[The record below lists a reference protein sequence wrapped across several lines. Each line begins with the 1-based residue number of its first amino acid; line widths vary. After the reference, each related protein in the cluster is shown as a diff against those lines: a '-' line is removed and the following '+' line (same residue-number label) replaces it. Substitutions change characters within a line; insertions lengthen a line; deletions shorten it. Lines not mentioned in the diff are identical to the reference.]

1 MAGAIGKRKDDPI
14 EDASSQRQ
22 TPKVQSISRR
32 FSYAFIGVVTLLL
45 FGFAAVAIFINI
57 TETEK
62 ELERRLDYSLNLSTT
77 SLPKALW
84 NLDNDVVDDFVEA
97 LFLDEAIAFVS
108 VSWANQP
115 ITTHTR
121 EQFKNIDFLN
131 PDGSP
136 EFIVK
141 ESKILFEGAEVG
153 VIRLAMS
160 RDTIKK
166 EIVLNI
172 AGIVALTILII
183 IGISLTSVVM
193 TRRYIASPLLQLGH
207 SAEAIAKGDLE
218 AAIDT
223 SGTDEIGELA
233 GNLNVMRESIREL
246 FEALRKS
253 KEELEDYSRTLEK
266 KVDKRTTELEHAM
279 TAAQEARSAAEEA
292 NEAKSMFLTNM
303 SHELRTPLNAIIGF
317 SRLMESDRKEPPSER
332 QKGRLTEVIKG
343 GRHLLE
349 LINEVLALAKIEAGK
364 VILSI
369 EDVMLGKVFEE
380 CLTLIRILAEK
391 RGITLTVSPAEAD
404 IPFVRA
410 DYTRCKQALLNI
422 LSNAV
427 KYNREGGEV
436 VLDCRKTPDGMVR
449 ISVSD
454 TGEGI
459 AQDKQGEIFQ
469 PFSRLGAEATETE
482 GTGIG
487 LTLTK
492 RLVELMDG
500 QIGFESAEGQGSTF
514 WIDLPQAD
522 KPAAREETGTAPK
535 AGQAGQEE
543 SSTGLL
549 LYVEDNPANLKLLEE
564 VIEDRL
570 PNLTMLS
577 AHNAELG
584 LELAREHKPDV
595 IILDINL
602 PGMDGF
608 TALEHLKRSENTRLI
623 PVIAL
628 SANAMPSDIKKG
640 HEAGFRDYLTKPVD
654 PDEIQAAVEKVLREP
669 R

>member
-1 MAGAIGKRKDDPI
+1 M
-14 EDASSQRQ
+14 
-22 TPKVQSISRR
+22 
-32 FSYAFIGVVTLLL
+32 VTLLL

-57 TETEK
+57 TQTEK

-136 EFIVK
+136 DFIVK

-172 AGIVALTILII
+172 AGIVALTILMI

-223 SGTDEIGELA
+223 SGTDEIGKLA
-233 GNLNVMRESIREL
+233 SNLNVMRESIREL

-332 QKGRLTEVIKG
+332 QKDRLREVIMS

-349 LINEVLALAKIEAGK
+349 LINEVLDLAKIEAGK
-364 VILSI
+364 FVISP
-369 EDVMLGKVFEE
+369 EDVPLSEVFEE
-380 CLTLIRILAEK
+380 CLTLIRMLADK
-391 RGITLTVSPAEAD
+391 RRITLTQSTAEED

-436 VLDCRKTPDGMVR
+436 VLDCRKAPDGMVR

-459 AQDKQGEIFQ
+459 AKDKQQNIFQ

-500 QIGFESAEGQGSTF
+500 RIGFESAEGQGSTF
-514 WIDLPQAD
+514 WIDLPQA
-522 KPAAREETGTAPK
+522 KEPTAREETRTVPK

-543 SSTGLL
+543 SATGVL
-549 LYVEDNPANLKLLEE
+549 LYVEDNPASLKLLEE
-564 VIEDRL
+564 VIDDRL
-570 PNLTMLS
+570 PNLTVLS

-608 TALEHLKRSENTRLI
+608 TALEHLMRSENTRRI

-640 HEAGFRDYLTKPVD
+640 REAGFRNYLTKPID
-654 PDEIQAAVEKVLREP
+654 PDEIQAAVEEVLREP

>member
-1 MAGAIGKRKDDPI
+1 A
-14 EDASSQRQ
+14 
-22 TPKVQSISRR
+22 TSI
-32 FSYAFIGVVTLLL
+32 A
-45 FGFAAVAIFINI
+45 
-57 TETEK
+57 
-62 ELERRLDYSLNLSTT
+62 
-77 SLPKALW
+77 
-84 NLDNDVVDDFVEA
+84 
-97 LFLDEAIAFVS
+97 
-108 VSWANQP
+108 
-115 ITTHTR
+115 H
-121 EQFKNIDFLN
+121 
-131 PDGSP
+131 
-136 EFIVK
+136 
-141 ESKILFEGAEVG
+141 
-153 VIRLAMS
+153 
-160 RDTIKK
+160 
-166 EIVLNI
+166 
-172 AGIVALTILII
+172 
-183 IGISLTSVVM
+183 
-193 TRRYIASPLLQLGH
+193 
-207 SAEAIAKGDLE
+207 GDLE
-218 AAIDT
+218 APIEI
-223 SGTDEIGELA
+223 SGRDEIGTLA
-233 GNLNVMRESIREL
+233 RDLNVMRESIREL
-246 FEALRKS
+246 FEALRNS

-266 KVDKRTTELEHAM
+266 KVDERTTELEHAM
-279 TAAQEARSAAEEA
+279 TAAQEA
-292 NEAKSMFLTNM
+292 NEAKSMFLANM

-317 SRLMESDRKEPPSER
+317 SRLLESDRKEPPSER
-332 QKGRLTEVIKG
+332 QKDRLTEVIRG

-349 LINEVLALAKIEAGK
+349 LINDVLDLAKVEAGK
-364 VILSI
+364 VTISP
-369 EDVMLGKVFEE
+369 EDVPLNEVFEE
-380 CLTLIRILAEK
+380 CLTLTGVLADK

-427 KYNREGGEV
+427 KYNREGGEA
-436 VLDCRKTPDGMVR
+436 VLDCRRTPDGMVR

-459 AQDKQGEIFQ
+459 AKDKQGEIFQ

-500 QIGFESAEGQGSTF
+500 QIGFESTEGQGSTF

-522 KPAAREETGTAPK
+522 KPTAREETGTVPK

-564 VIEDRL
+564 IIDDRL
-570 PNLTMLS
+570 PNLTVLS

-584 LELAREHKPDV
+584 LELARERQPDV

-608 TALEHLKRSENTRLI
+608 TALEHLMRSENTRRI

-628 SANAMPSDIKKG
+628 SANAMPSDMKKG
-640 HEAGFRDYLTKPVD
+640 REAGFRDYLTKPVD
-654 PDEIQAAVEKVLREP
+654 PDEIQAAVERVLREP
-669 R
+669 Q

>member
-1 MAGAIGKRKDDPI
+1 M
-14 EDASSQRQ
+14 
-22 TPKVQSISRR
+22 
-32 FSYAFIGVVTLLL
+32 
-45 FGFAAVAIFINI
+45 
-57 TETEK
+57 
-62 ELERRLDYSLNLSTT
+62 
-77 SLPKALW
+77 
-84 NLDNDVVDDFVEA
+84 
-97 LFLDEAIAFVS
+97 
-108 VSWANQP
+108 
-115 ITTHTR
+115 
-121 EQFKNIDFLN
+121 
-131 PDGSP
+131 
-136 EFIVK
+136 
-141 ESKILFEGAEVG
+141 
-153 VIRLAMS
+153 
-160 RDTIKK
+160 
-166 EIVLNI
+166 
-172 AGIVALTILII
+172 
-183 IGISLTSVVM
+183 
-193 TRRYIASPLLQLGH
+193 
-207 SAEAIAKGDLE
+207 
-218 AAIDT
+218 
-223 SGTDEIGELA
+223 
-233 GNLNVMRESIREL
+233 

-266 KVDKRTTELEHAM
+266 KVDERTMELEHAM

-292 NEAKSMFLTNM
+292 TEAKSMFLANM

-317 SRLMESDRKEPPSER
+317 SRLLESDRKEPPSER
-332 QKGRLTEVIKG
+332 QKDRLTEVIKG

-349 LINEVLALAKIEAGK
+349 LINEVLDLAKIEAGK
-364 VILSI
+364 VTLSL
-369 EDVMLGKVFEE
+369 EDVMLGEVFEE
-380 CLTLIRILAEK
+380 CLTLTQILADK

-436 VLDCRKTPDGMVR
+436 ILDCRKTPDGMVR

-459 AQDKQGEIFQ
+459 PQDKQGEIFQ

-514 WIDLPQAD
+514 WIDLPQAE
-522 KPAAREETGTAPK
+522 KPAAREKTRTAPK
-535 AGQAGQEE
+535 ADQAGQKE

-570 PNLTMLS
+570 PNLTVLS

-584 LELAREHKPDV
+584 LELASEHKPDV

-608 TALEHLKRSENTRLI
+608 TALEHLLNSENTRRI

-640 HEAGFRDYLTKPVD
+640 QEAGFRNYLTKPVD
-654 PDEIQAAVEKVLREP
+654 PDEIQAAVEKVLRKP
-669 R
+669 Q

>member
-1 MAGAIGKRKDDPI
+1 M
-14 EDASSQRQ
+14 EDTSSQRQ

-45 FGFAAVAIFINI
+45 FSFAAVAIFINI

-84 NLDNDVVDDFVEA
+84 NLDNDVVDDFVES
-97 LFLDEAIAFVS
+97 LFLDEAVAYVG
-108 VSWANQP
+108 VSWANQL
-115 ITTHTR
+115 ITSHTR
-121 EQFKNIDFLN
+121 AQFKNVDFLN

-136 EFIVK
+136 DFIVK
-141 ESKILFEGAEVG
+141 ESKIRFEGAEVG

-223 SGTDEIGELA
+223 SGSDEIGELA
-233 GNLNVMRESIREL
+233 GNLNVMRESISEL

-266 KVDKRTTELEHAM
+266 KVDERTTELEHAM
-279 TAAQEARSAAEEA
+279 TAAQEAT
-292 NEAKSMFLTNM
+292 EAKSMFLANM

-317 SRLMESDRKEPPSER
+317 SRLLESDRKEPPSER
-332 QKGRLTEVIKG
+332 QKDRLKEVIKG
-343 GRHLLE
+343 GHYLLE
-349 LINEVLALAKIEAGK
+349 LINEVLDLAKIEAGK
-364 VILSI
+364 VTLSL
-369 EDVMLGKVFEE
+369 EDVRLAEVFEE
-380 CLTLIRILAEK
+380 CLVLTRVLAEK
-391 RGITLTVSPAEAD
+391 RDVKVTAPPEKSDLPA
-404 IPFVRA
+404 VRA
-410 DYTRCKQALLNI
+410 DYTRCKQVVLNL

-427 KYNREGGEV
+427 KYNRDGGKVE
-436 VLDCRKTPDGMVR
+436 LGCWETADGMVR
-449 ISVSD
+449 ISVAD
-454 TGEGI
+454 TGQGI
-459 AQDKQGEIFQ
+459 ATEKQGEIFQ

-487 LTLTK
+487 LTLSK
-492 RLVELMDG
+492 RLVELMSG
-500 QIGFESAEGQGSTF
+500 QIGFESVEGQGSTF
-514 WIDLPQAD
+514 WIQLPPAEVAAAGEVVGRAPEAR
-522 KPAAREETGTAPK
+522 KPARAEGPSGTV
-535 AGQAGQEE
+535 
-543 SSTGLL
+543 
-549 LYVEDNPANLKLLEE
+549 LYVEDNPANLKLIEE
-564 VIEDRL
+564 VIDDRL

-584 LELAREHKPDV
+584 LELAKDRRPDV

-608 TALEHLKRSENTRLI
+608 AALQCLLRSERTHDI

-628 SANAMPSDIKKG
+628 SANAMPSDVKKG
-640 HEAGFRDYLTKPVD
+640 RKAGFYRYLTKPID
-654 PDEIQAAVEKVLREP
+654 PDEVQAAIEDALGGSH
-669 R
+669 

>member
-1 MAGAIGKRKDDPI
+1 
-14 EDASSQRQ
+14 
-22 TPKVQSISRR
+22 
-32 FSYAFIGVVTLLL
+32 
-45 FGFAAVAIFINI
+45 
-57 TETEK
+57 
-62 ELERRLDYSLNLSTT
+62 LNLSTT

-84 NLDNDVVDDFVEA
+84 NLDNDVVDDFVGA
-97 LFLDEAIAFVS
+97 LFLDKAIVYS
-108 VSWANQP
+108 RVMWANEV
-115 ITTHTR
+115 IIEKTR
-121 EQFKNIDFLN
+121 EQYKNVDFFN
-131 PDGSP
+131 YDESQG
-136 EFIVK
+136 FIVK

-153 VIRLAMS
+153 IIRLAMS

-166 EIVLNI
+166 EIVTNI
-172 AGIVALTILII
+172 VGIVTLTILLI
-183 IGISLTSVVM
+183 IGISLTSVII
-193 TRRYIASPLLQLGH
+193 TRRYVAGPLLQLGH

-223 SGTDEIGELA
+223 SGSDEIGELA

-246 FEALRKS
+246 FEALRKN

-266 KVDKRTTELEHAM
+266 KVDERTMELEHAM
-279 TAAQEARSAAEEA
+279 TAAQEARSSAEEA
-292 NEAKSMFLTNM
+292 NEAKSTFLANM

-332 QKGRLTEVIKG
+332 QKDRLTEVIMS

-349 LINEVLALAKIEAGK
+349 LINEVLDLAKIEAGK
-364 VILSI
+364 LVISH
-369 EDVMLGKVFEE
+369 EDVPLTEVFEE
-380 CLTLIRILAEK
+380 CLTLTQILADA

-404 IPFVRA
+404 IPAVYA

-436 VLDCRKTPDGMVR
+436 VLDCGKAPDGMVR

-459 AQDKQGEIFQ
+459 AKDKQQKIFQ

-500 QIGFESAEGQGSTF
+500 RIGFESAEGQGSTF
-514 WIDLPQAD
+514 WIDLPQA
-522 KPAAREETGTAPK
+522 KEPTAREETRAVPT
-535 AGQAGQEE
+535 AGQAGQED
-543 SSTGLL
+543 SFTGLL
-549 LYVEDNPANLKLLEE
+549 LYVEDNPANRKLLEE
-564 VIEDRL
+564 VIDDRL
-570 PNLTMLS
+570 PNLTVLS
-577 AHNAELG
+577 SHNAELG
-584 LELAREHKPDV
+584 LKLAREHKPDI

-608 TALEHLKRSENTRLI
+608 TALEHLMRSKNTRHI

-640 HEAGFRDYLTKPVD
+640 REAGFRNYLTKPID
-654 PDEIQAAVEKVLREP
+654 PDEIQAAVEEVLREP

>member
-1 MAGAIGKRKDDPI
+1 MP
-14 EDASSQRQ
+14 DASSQRQ
-22 TPKVQSISRR
+22 TPKIQSISRR
-32 FSYAFIGVVTLLL
+32 FSYALIGVVTLLL
-45 FGFAAVAIFINI
+45 FSFAAVAIFINI

-62 ELERRLDYSLNLSTT
+62 ELERRLDYSLNLATT

-84 NLDNDVVDDFVEA
+84 NLDNDVVDDFVKS
-97 LFLDEAIAFVS
+97 LLLDLDIAFIGIN
-108 VSWANQP
+108 WANQP
-115 ITTHTR
+115 ITSHTR
-121 EQFKNIDFLN
+121 RQFRNFDFLKS
-131 PDGSP
+131 DGSP
-136 EFIVK
+136 DFIIK

-153 VIRLAMS
+153 NIRLAMS
-160 RDTIKK
+160 RGTIKR
-166 EIVLNI
+166 EIVGNI
-172 AGIVALTILII
+172 INIVTLTILLI
-183 IGISLTSVVM
+183 IGILLTSVVM
-193 TRRYIASPLLQLGH
+193 TRRYIASPLRQLGH
-207 SAEAIAKGDLE
+207 SAEAIAHGVLD
-218 AAIDT
+218 APINTD
-223 SGTDEIGELA
+223 GTDEIGELA

-246 FEALRKS
+246 FDALKKS

-266 KVDKRTTELEHAM
+266 KVDERTTELEHAM
-279 TAAQEARSAAEEA
+279 TAAQEATD
-292 NEAKSMFLTNM
+292 AKSMFLANM

-317 SRLMESDRKEPPSER
+317 SRLMESDKKEPPSKR
-332 QKGRLTEVIKG
+332 QKDRLTEVIKG

-349 LINEVLALAKIEAGK
+349 LINEVLDLAKIEAGK
-364 VILSI
+364 VTISSENVPLT
-369 EDVMLGKVFEE
+369 EVFEE
-380 CLTLIRILAEK
+380 CLTLTRILADK
-391 RGITLTVSPAEAD
+391 RQITLTQSPAEAD

-410 DYTRCKQALLNI
+410 DYTRCKQAILNI

-436 VLDCRKTPDGMVR
+436 VLDCTKTPDGMVR

-459 AQDKQGEIFQ
+459 PQDKQGEIFQ

-500 QIGFESAEGQGSTF
+500 RIGFESAEGQGSTF
-514 WIDLPQAD
+514 WIDLPQAE
-522 KPAAREETGTAPK
+522 KPAAREKTRTAPK
-535 AGQAGQEE
+535 ADQAEQEE

-564 VIEDRL
+564 VIDDRL
-570 PNLTMLS
+570 PNLTVLS

-584 LELAREHKPDV
+584 LELASEHKPDV

-608 TALEHLKRSENTRLI
+608 TALEHLLNSENTRRI

-640 HEAGFRDYLTKPVD
+640 REAGFRDYLTKPVD